1 MRDEILLKY
10 PTQITNLL
18 QIINQATFIFKET
31 PDIKLTLS
39 SKYKLQLQDINEWL
53 SKTNWS
59 QEQLAEEVLNKVQ
72 NQLIELALINKKGTF
87 AEIVK
92 AL

>member
-1 MRDEILLKY
+1 
-10 PTQITNLL
+10 
-18 QIINQATFIFKET
+18 
-31 PDIKLTLS
+31 
-39 SKYKLQLQDINEWL
+39 LQLQDINEWL